1 MSSVP
6 FFSDFTKKT
15 KDYFKRDK
23 YALGQVCE
31 ISNKCGDNIKLKTK
45 ITSGDIV
52 KTKFVATLKRNKGRE
67 IELCED
73 LRKGLSLKLKIP
85 KIYGNIDIESEHSN
99 SDVEVKLKYR
109 PSSNNGSNSFYNT
122 KLTGYYNPDSN
133 GNRIC
138 KTKAEFAVGDDQLN
152 LSVGG
157 DITIED
163 KSKNDAAFQGMD
175 AKVKTY
181 TLGFLYTPTKDTQY
195 SVIYTPD
202 NQSNGMEYS
211 FTCYRKM
218 SDKCSLAAKADGK
231 VDTKLTGF
239 PPVISIAGGWSM
251 GANYLHGFVNSRKE
265 WGLAYKVKVSDAATL
280 NLGVASYLN
289 DESRMNTE
297 FGYKLQV

>member
-1 MSSVP
+1 MSVP
-6 FFSDFTKKT
+6 FFSDFTKRT

-23 YALGQVCE
+23 YALGQVVE
-31 ISNKCGDNIKLKTK
+31 ITNKCDKNIKLKTK
-45 ITSGDIV
+45 ISTGDSV
-52 KTKFVATLKRNKGRE
+52 KTKFTATLKRDQGRE
-67 IELCED
+67 IEVTED
-73 LRKGLSLKLKIP
+73 LRKGLSVKIKIP
-85 KIYGNIDIESEHSN
+85 KFYRNFDIESDHTN
-99 SDVEVKLKYR
+99 NDVEVTAKYK
-109 PSSNNGSNSFYNT
+109 PSSDSSNSFYNT
-122 KLTGYYNPDSN
+122 KLTGYYNPDNN

-163 KSKNDAAFQGMD
+163 KSKNDGPFQGVD

-181 TLGFLYTPTKDTQY
+181 TLGFLYTPTNDTQY

-211 FTCYRKM
+211 FTCFRKM

-231 VDTKLTGF
+231 VDTKLTGH
-239 PPVISIAGGWSM
+239 PPVISIAGGWTV
-251 GANYLHGFVNSRKE
+251 GANYLQGFVNSRKE
-265 WGLAYKVKVSDAATL
+265 WGLAYKVAVSNSATL

-289 DESRMNTE
+289 DEQRLNTQ